1 MIDYIK
7 GLWARLQIRW
17 HVLSLALLA
26 AAPEILNYLGVI
38 DLKPIL
44 SQFLPDNSVDLVVG
58 IMPFVLMFVK
68 SVVAVEPPSEDE

>member
-1 MIDYIK
+1 MTDYLK
-7 GLWARLQIRW
+7 GLWARLLIRW

>member
-1 MIDYIK
+1 MLDYLED
-7 GLWARLQIRW
+7 LWDRLQIRW

-44 SQFLPDNSVDLVVG
+44 SAILPESYVSLIVG
-58 IMPFVLMFVK
+58 ILPFVLMFVK
-68 SVVAVEPPSEDE
+68 SAVAVEPKTEDE